1 MRKVEIV
8 EDPQSQRCWV
18 AADLESGEPV
28 MRLHDRG
35 LLERVCNSLEWKIVQ
50 ATRRSRQ
57 RGKGLRGVLTG
68 T

>member
-18 AADLESGEPV
+18 AVDLKSGESV

-35 LLERVCNSLEWKIVQ
+35 LLERLCKSLEWKIVQ
-50 ATRRSRQ
+50 SVRPE
-57 RGKGLRGVLTG
+57 RGKRLRSASAGR
-68 T
+68 